1 MVVDLLSWPSTSARG
16 YSTSFLVPWFT
27 PSRPSVREPSPI
39 GQYPWR
45 PSPGRC
51 WRRSFSILHCPSPFS
66 ISSHFSLP
74 GPGNLRCRHRPPF
87 HCPLS
92 IGGVPPF
99 FSPVFLGRQPGV
111 NQVVLHCRLSIAEIS
126 HYPVT

>member
-1 MVVDLLSWPSTSARG
+1 MAEDLLSWPRCSARD
-16 YSTSFLVPWFT
+16 YSTSLLVPWFT
-27 PSRPSVREPSPI
+27 PSRPSVREPSLI
-39 GQYPWR
+39 GQYPWT
-45 PSPGRC
+45 PSPGSS

-66 ISSHFSLP
+66 ISSHFSRP
-74 GPGNLRCRHRPPF
+74 GPGNLRCRHRISI

-99 FSPVFLGRQPGV
+99 FSHVFQACCCGV
-111 NQVVLHCRLSIAEIS
+111 SPEVLHCRLSIAEIS